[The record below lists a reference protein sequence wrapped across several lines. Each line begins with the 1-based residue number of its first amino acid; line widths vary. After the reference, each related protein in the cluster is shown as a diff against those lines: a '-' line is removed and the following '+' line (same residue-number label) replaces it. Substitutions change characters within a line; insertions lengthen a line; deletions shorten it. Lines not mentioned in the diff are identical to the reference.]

1 MKTFKT
7 LLLIMMFALGAMT
20 WVGCDNDGP
29 MENAG
34 ETVDEAVED
43 MGDAAEEAG
52 NDIEDAVDDA
62 QDKMD

>member
-1 MKTFKT
+1 MNTFKT
-7 LLLIMMFALGAMT
+7 LLLMMMFALGSLAL
-20 WVGCDNDGP
+20 VGCDNDGP

-34 ETVDEAVED
+34 EAVDEAVED